1 MSPSSIL
8 VKEKII
14 RDDGEKLKHPSY
26 QAKSHEVIIIGAGLG
41 GLGAAISISLEG
53 HDVTVLESAPEIAEI
68 GAGIQILPQ
77 STLILRHW
85 SLLPVLLPHSTT
97 PSCVNMRSHH
107 GPLISSMNFAHSAS
121 QYPGT
126 CYLDLHR
133 ADLHRA
139 LYRRALELGAT
150 VRCGVRVTDVQCRE
164 LDAEVLIEN
173 GESMKAD
180 LVVPADGVF
189 SKMREVMLGRVDP
202 PVETGDLAYRLLLD
216 TRDMMK
222 DPNLKEFVEK
232 PQVNYWLG
240 RDMHVVN
247 YVLRNG
253 SLFNMVLLVP
263 DNMPAGAKTLEGNV
277 EEMRALFK
285 DWDPR
290 ISKLLSLCKSV
301 YKWRLCI
308 RPNPETW
315 SHPSGHFTMLEPLIS
330 ELGDAA
336 HASLPYL
343 AAGASMALED
353 AAVLGQLLS
362 HYPVNN
368 HPSTRSLAS
377 KTAFLQH
384 ALHIYQAIRGPRT
397 EKVVQ
402 RGTTQQYL
410 YHLPDGPEQIERD
423 RKMREQEGG
432 EALAWRDK
440 GFAPWLL
447 GYDYITEVSCWNFII
462 LVLIFRGNVL
472 IVEKHWREL
481 ETTKKERGKTLK
493 ARI

>member
-14 RDDGEKLKHPSY
+14 REDGEKLK
-26 QAKSHEVIIIGAGLG
+26 VIIIGAGLG

-53 HDVTVLESAPEIAEI
+53 HDVTVLESASEIAEI

-139 LYRRALELGAT
+139 LYRRALELGAA
-150 VRCGVRVTDVQCRE
+150 VRCGVRVTDVQSRE
-164 LDAEVLIEN
+164 LDAEVLMEN
-173 GESMKAD
+173 GESIKAD
-180 LVVPADGVF
+180 LVVAADGVF
-189 SKMREVMLGRVDP
+189 SKMREVMLSRPDP

-222 DPNLKEFVEK
+222 DEDLREFVEK

-263 DNMPAGAKTLEGNV
+263 DNMPAGATTLEGNV
-277 EEMRALFK
+277 EEMRALFR

-290 ISKLLSLCKSV
+290 ISKLLGLCKSV

-315 SHPSGHFTMLEPLIS
+315 SHPSGHFTML
-330 ELGDAA
+330 GDAA

-343 AAGASMALED
+343 AAGPPFSANS
-353 AAVLGQLLS
+353 S
-362 HYPVNN
+362 PTT
-368 HPSTRSLAS
+368 PSTITLAHAHPHPKQPSCNTHFTYTKRSAG
-377 KTAFLQH
+377 H
-384 ALHIYQAIRGPRT
+384 APKKWFKEELPNNICTIYQMVPSKSSVIGRC
-397 EKVVQ
+397 ESK
-402 RGTTQQYL
+402 
-410 YHLPDGPEQIERD
+410 
-423 RKMREQEGG
+423 
-432 EALAWRDK
+432 
-440 GFAPWLL
+440 
-447 GYDYITEVSCWNFII
+447 
-462 LVLIFRGNVL
+462 
-472 IVEKHWREL
+472 
-481 ETTKKERGKTLK
+481 KKERPWLGEIRGLL
-493 ARI
+493 RGCWVMIILLR